1 MELPDKTQHLE
12 QIVEDLNHIFSHAMA
27 DKNWAV
33 ALKSRELLL
42 KVLNIDS
49 AHKAHAGLKPLSE
62 WSDEE
67 IHAFIAQAEQ

>member
-1 MELPDKTQHLE
+1 MEFPEKSQHLE
-12 QIVEDLNHIFSHAMA
+12 RIVEDLDHIFSHAMD

-49 AHKAHAGLKPLSE
+49 AYKACSGPKPLSE

-67 IHAFIAQAEQ
+67 IHTFIAEAEK

>member
-1 MELPDKTQHLE
+1 MELCEKSQYLE
-12 QIVEDLNHIFSHAMA
+12 HIIEDLNHIFSHAMA

-42 KVLNIDS
+42 KVLNLDS
-49 AHKAHAGLKPLSE
+49 AQKSCVEFKPLSE

-67 IHAFIAQAEQ
+67 IHTFIAQAEQ

>member
-1 MELPDKTQHLE
+1 MELPEKSQHLE
-12 QIVEDLNHIFSHAMA
+12 QIVEDLNHIFAHAMA

-42 KVLNIDS
+42 KVLHLES
-49 AHKAHAGLKPLSE
+49 GRKASSGLKPLSE

>member
-1 MELPDKTQHLE
+1 MELPEKSQHLE
-12 QIVEDLNHIFSHAMA
+12 QIVEDLNHVFSHAMA

-49 AHKAHAGLKPLSE
+49 VSKAGTGLKPLSE

-67 IHAFIAQAEQ
+67 IHTFIAQAEQ